1 MEEKLKQL
9 FSHVDLIRVYEYLEH
24 SREAN
29 ISLLQRYANEKEIL
43 EEFIKD
49 ISSHLGLNIAE
60 KRKFRLI
67 LLEIKRLDYKPFYE
81 EIEIE
86 KFNNERKKSLK
97 LPQLEEIAFVN
108 KKIFCLVCNSEI
120 SSNEFPNNLEAH
132 VESGIHFRKLKLIRT
147 LSSFYSNDITWFTI
161 SSDIDGADRVF
172 CHLCN
177 DVKGRRVTTT
187 ISSFTGLHC
196 DKEHKNMF
204 QEWKTKHSDH
214 PFQKKKLVNI
224 KNNSEES
231 SSNQN

>member
-108 KKIFCLVCNSEI
+108 KFFFLFS
-120 SSNEFPNNLEAH
+120 L
-132 VESGIHFRKLKLIRT
+132 
-147 LSSFYSNDITWFTI
+147 
-161 SSDIDGADRVF
+161 
-172 CHLCN
+172 
-177 DVKGRRVTTT
+177 
-187 ISSFTGLHC
+187 
-196 DKEHKNMF
+196 
-204 QEWKTKHSDH
+204 
-214 PFQKKKLVNI
+214 
-224 KNNSEES
+224 
-231 SSNQN
+231 